1 MGVSAQEIS
10 ATGDPNK
17 AQVQGLEASVDKVD
31 FGPNG
36 SSRQEPSPLPSD
48 GLILSS
54 DDVGSMAPSE
64 QIPTD
69 ARKTPLSSKEA
80 YEDRLDHLDREKLY
94 GKEHG
99 ILSNDNSQQNVSTLG
114 DPTPGEG
121 IGSSLGTERTPPR
134 DDTSRP
140 DGVPKSQIDLA
151 RAEAFSVAPT
161 TPDEQLRLE
170 EVRSIQLAPNPNA
183 TNDREVSGDK
193 ESHSMQPPSNS
204 SSHFTRGNTE
214 DGVASNM
221 PHLADLKNQMSGSQ
235 SDVTQG
241 APSEPNGHLAR
252 TTPGLRDHMF
262 HGMNGES
269 SRDLTLSRRPPMR
282 IDTGMPSMPGPTVI
296 SGNRPT
302 TTSTATA
309 NTPSGSA
316 TPIKSA
322 HAIAS
327 AQSPPERMITR
338 VSSGALRHKS
348 VSEILGET
356 PKVTPIHSERG
367 TFDRGGLGDS
377 HRDDV
382 GSVQTPKSASS
393 FPSPDPATFKQR
405 LSEIKEK
412 ERSKLSTVV
421 FTGPRNSE
429 NAQTQRSDDSDPPAE
444 DKDYFLTLF
453 TQKAFQPQGAPLL
466 SNLVKTA
473 HKTLTT
479 SDYYTDLNER
489 QACQVLTKIHDL
501 QSNQRWS
508 LRQYERS
515 AEPNRP
521 VSHWDVLLGQM
532 KWMRTDF
539 REERKWKMAAAR
551 FTADACA
558 DWVDSS
564 PEDRKSLQVNVR
576 PTRTRAKSRSFS
588 ASTPDLVHSADDEAS
603 EATDDDSLRAKDSPA
618 SAPAAIFSLPPE
630 MFIFGLNKSP
640 VAEKLLLELPLY
652 EPNVEVQNAA
662 LGITEIV
669 LDDAWKKP
677 LVPVSKFTQGKIVS
691 LQAEEPPR
699 KRSRFNYSEDESSRF
714 TFTKITDLPEHLENA
729 FRPEQ
734 EDVALFDP
742 ENKHI
747 RDRIHTGH
755 AFRPP
760 SEYIMPTQ
768 SFFESRQSSQW
779 TQEEDHE
786 LRKLVRDYA
795 YNWSLISSCLSPPSL
810 FHSGAERR
818 TPWECFERW
827 ISLEGL
833 PAEMAK
839 INYFRAYH
847 SRLQAAQ
854 RTVEVQQQAL
864 QQAQGSNPAQIPMR
878 RRTTQPFSV
887 ERRKNAKHIHLIDA
901 MRKLA
906 KKRETAVHK
915 QQHGT
920 PLLLLMCR
928 LCAAFIWFT
937 RFGALSK
944 FTTDCANSCESRC
957 DEKSQR
963 SCEAETCHAYSTRIQ
978 PPQARASG

>member
-1 MGVSAQEIS
+1 MPDTVLNQDASNALSRSQARHSALLTALFNSTLRVYQINNIKAPDINLTSFLEANSLSSGRSFDASTLPRIDEHVNANAPWIEFYQDPYEFNKSPDGSVKKQSELSRGGEHATSSQGRLDGETQLVHGLPPNKERTEWLADGSSGVGVSAQEVS
-10 ATGDPNK
+10 ATRDPNK

-36 SSRQEPSPLPSD
+36 SSRQEPSPRPSD

-121 IGSSLGTERTPPR
+121 IGSSLGTERTRPR

-140 DGVPKSQIDLA
+140 DGVPRSQIDLA

-241 APSEPNGHLAR
+241 APNEPNGHLAR

-296 SGNRPT
+296 SGNRPN

-327 AQSPPERMITR
+327 AQSPRERMITR

-603 EATDDDSLRAKDSPA
+603 EATDDDSPPGERFPSKCSCSD
-618 SAPAAIFSLPPE
+618 IF
-630 MFIFGLNKSP
+630 
-640 VAEKLLLELPLY
+640 
-652 EPNVEVQNAA
+652 
-662 LGITEIV
+662 ITV
-669 LDDAWKKP
+669 
-677 LVPVSKFTQGKIVS
+677 
-691 LQAEEPPR
+691 
-699 KRSRFNYSEDESSRF
+699 
-714 TFTKITDLPEHLENA
+714 
-729 FRPEQ
+729 
-734 EDVALFDP
+734 
-742 ENKHI
+742 
-747 RDRIHTGH
+747 
-755 AFRPP
+755 
-760 SEYIMPTQ
+760 
-768 SFFESRQSSQW
+768 
-779 TQEEDHE
+779 
-786 LRKLVRDYA
+786 
-795 YNWSLISSCLSPPSL
+795 
-810 FHSGAERR
+810 
-818 TPWECFERW
+818 
-827 ISLEGL
+827 
-833 PAEMAK
+833 
-839 INYFRAYH
+839 
-847 SRLQAAQ
+847 
-854 RTVEVQQQAL
+854 
-864 QQAQGSNPAQIPMR
+864 
-878 RRTTQPFSV
+878 
-887 ERRKNAKHIHLIDA
+887 
-901 MRKLA
+901 
-906 KKRETAVHK
+906 
-915 QQHGT
+915 
-920 PLLLLMCR
+920 
-928 LCAAFIWFT
+928 
-937 RFGALSK
+937 
-944 FTTDCANSCESRC
+944 
-957 DEKSQR
+957 
-963 SCEAETCHAYSTRIQ
+963 
-978 PPQARASG
+978 